1 MYIYIYIYYIVYIYI
16 VGLCWFSWQHTWCE
30 DYSDYALESI
40 LKGSGLFAGFSPQ
53 SSPSESRQFFTQ
65 DDAEIDEAVSRL
77 LEAEPPE
84 QPHRSLAP
92 VTLATELK
100 DLKDLK
106 ESAHPNRPSVGETGA
121 LDSLDACLHIFVHY
135 FPDVNRQQN
144 A

>member
-1 MYIYIYIYYIVYIYI
+1 
-16 VGLCWFSWQHTWCE
+16 
-30 DYSDYALESI
+30 LESI
-40 LKGSGLFAGFSPQ
+40 LKGSGLFAGVSPQ

-65 DDAEIDEAVSRL
+65 DDAEIDQAVTRL
-77 LEAEPPE
+77 LEAEAPE

-100 DLKDLK
+100 DLK
-106 ESAHPNRPSVGETGA
+106 ESANPNRPSVGETGA
-121 LDSLDACLHIFVHY
+121 LDSLDACLHIFVHD